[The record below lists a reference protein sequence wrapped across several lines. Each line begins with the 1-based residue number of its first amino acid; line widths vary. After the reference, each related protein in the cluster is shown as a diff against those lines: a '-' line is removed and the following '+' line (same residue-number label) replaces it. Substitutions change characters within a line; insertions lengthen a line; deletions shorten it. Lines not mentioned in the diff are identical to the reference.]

1 MDIGEIFNVIDQMME
16 DHIIPNIIRRM
27 DILCQRYK
35 FSLGIN
41 QFFRYLQILKMI
53 ALDMDGTL
61 LNSQKKI
68 SKATL
73 E

>member
-1 MDIGEIFNVIDQMME
+1 ME

-53 ALDMDGTL
+53 ALDML
-61 LNSQKKI
+61 ILIHPLK
-68 SKATL
+68 
-73 E
+73 

>member
-1 MDIGEIFNVIDQMME
+1 M
-16 DHIIPNIIRRM
+16 
-27 DILCQRYK
+27 Y
-35 FSLGIN
+35 
-41 QFFRYLQILKMI
+41 KMI

-73 E
+73 EAINNIASNAGKEVVLCTGRCIPELQEYIEQIKDLRYIIQA